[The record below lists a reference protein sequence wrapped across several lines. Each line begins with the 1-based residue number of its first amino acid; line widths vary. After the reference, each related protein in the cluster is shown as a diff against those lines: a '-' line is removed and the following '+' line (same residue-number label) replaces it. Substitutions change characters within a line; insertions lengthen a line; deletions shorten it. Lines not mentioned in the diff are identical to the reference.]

1 MKARKCTITDL
12 ENALIQVNKK
22 YEGNVCF
29 KNIEQKKCYVQFTLK
44 VKNYKGPGH
53 RLHTSYN
60 FDGLYSQKRSSNACW
75 HVHGDFFDCLFSI
88 APDTIVSSQGRNIT
102 KDEGNWQDWDIGSM
116 MFPVQYSESCECG
129 NGPIQS
135 KSRTVTQ
142 SNLSAE
148 CWNVQI
154 WGLEHCATCE
164 YKNTDECGGKNI
176 RKTGKNEINKN
187 VPIS

>member
-22 YEGNVCF
+22 YDGNVCF
-29 KNIEQKKCYVQFTLK
+29 KNIEQKKYYVQFTLK
-44 VKNYKGPGH
+44 VKDYKGPGH

-88 APDTIVSSQGRNIT
+88 APDAVVSSQGRNIT
-102 KDEGNWQDWDIGSM
+102 KEEGNWSDWNIGSM
-116 MFPVQYSESCECG
+116 MFPVMYSESCECDT
-129 NGPIQS
+129 QVRC
-135 KSRTVTQ
+135 KSRTVSQ

-148 CWNVQI
+148 CWLVQI
-154 WGLEHCATCE
+154 QGLEYCKTCE
-164 YKNTDECGGKNI
+164 SKDTDECGGQEI
-176 RKTGKNEINKN
+176 RKTGKNEVGEN